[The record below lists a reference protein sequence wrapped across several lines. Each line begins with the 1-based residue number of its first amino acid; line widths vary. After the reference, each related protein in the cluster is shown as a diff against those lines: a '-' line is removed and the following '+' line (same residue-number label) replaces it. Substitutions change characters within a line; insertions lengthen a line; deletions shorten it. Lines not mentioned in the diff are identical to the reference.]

1 MSRFFLILVLCF
13 LLTGEVEALSAR
25 RAFWSSLLIPGWG
38 QYYAG
43 KSKSG
48 LRFLVVELGLWS
60 GYFALDAVAALRRDN
75 YRTYAAGHAQARPQ
89 GRDKEYFD
97 NLGFYESRLQ
107 HNQFALYDDG
117 PAAVLYADAPEF
129 FWEWDAEES
138 RMRYRQLRNASQ
150 TAKRQALFTTGLVV
164 ANHLIS
170 AIHAAR
176 GVEASEQASER
187 RWDVGVSRV
196 ASGFNVGLYRRF

>member
-1 MSRFFLILVLCF
+1 M
-13 LLTGEVEALSAR
+13 
-25 RAFWSSLLIPGWG
+25 
-38 QYYAG
+38 
-43 KSKSG
+43 
-48 LRFLVVELGLWS
+48 
-60 GYFALDAVAALRRDN
+60 
-75 YRTYAAGHAQARPQ
+75 
-89 GRDKEYFD
+89 
-97 NLGFYESRLQ
+97 Q